1 MTQIALEP
9 YIPLA
14 LWVPLALAA
23 AGLLAWYALSSR
35 RRLARR
41 RWWGVITLMSLAV
54 AIPLVILLNPIWL
67 ERIPPPA
74 GKPLLTVLV
83 DHSPSMETRDS
94 EGGKSRYE
102 VACRIAGRMKSEL
115 EDRYEVRTRTFA
127 SGAALDGSERGHAA
141 STDLAAAIDSGLD
154 EDRPQGQAVLLLSDG
169 VHNAPGGTDPV
180 ERSAAKAKAM
190 AAPVYTKTLGGQGGV
205 KDLEVGLNLP
215 QELAFVGQRVPVVVS
230 LRQRGSLGPRTRLSL
245 VSGGKVVAQR
255 DVELEADGTREEVFQ
270 VVEPK
275 SGLYRYEVR
284 AEPLAEEVT
293 GVNNTATL
301 VVRVVQEPVRVLLLE
316 GKPYWDTKFLIRT
329 LSTDRSIELTSVVK
343 LAEGR
348 FLKRT
353 ITRPERPPAPEGAS
367 PARAAKPDNITLGPP
382 ERPIEVPE
390 GQRPP
395 KDAKVAELRQV
406 VPKTGAADTPA
417 VAPRIDRWVIQKDAG
432 AILVDPETLGSC
444 QIVILGRES
453 EVYLSD
459 AALSR
464 LKKWLTDGD
473 GSLVCFRGPPASQIS
488 QRLGAMMPVR
498 WTPARESH
506 FRVEWTGF
514 GAGLRWLPGSG
525 ERGTL
530 AALPSLATV
539 SRPQKQELAEVLAVS
554 AGPQGEAIP
563 AITYQPVGTGR
574 VVVVEGAG
582 MWRWAFLPP
591 AHQDRDE
598 TYGVLW
604 RSLIRWLVANVGLL
618 PSQRLALRT
627 DKVTFSTDESATAT
641 LLVRQDEA
649 GGPTP
654 EIELAGGP
662 LQGPRKIVPV
672 PSGSFPGQFR
682 VPLGRLPEG
691 RYELRVAGA
700 GPKAVAALAAFDVR
714 GNLKERL
721 DVAADEGMMR
731 TIADSSGGA
740 VLDRAEPSE
749 VAAQFERH
757 LGASRPE
764 RVARTTAWD
773 RWWVLVGAF
782 TLWGTAWGL
791 RRWSGLV

>member
-1 MTQIALEP
+1 MRQIALEP

-23 AGLLAWYALSSR
+23 AGLLAWYAVSSR
-35 RRLARR
+35 RRLERR

-83 DHSPSMETRDS
+83 DHSPSMDTRDS
-94 EGGKSRYE
+94 DEGKSRYE
-102 VACRIAGRMKSEL
+102 AACDIAGRMKAQL

-127 SGAALDGSERGHAA
+127 GAVPRASEV
-141 STDLAAAIDSGLD
+141 STDLAAAIDGGLD
-154 EDRPQGQAVLLLSDG
+154 EDRPQGQAVVLLSDG
-169 VHNAPGGTDPV
+169 IHNAPGGAEPV
-180 ERSAAKAKAM
+180 QQSAAKAKAM
-190 AAPVYTKTLGGQGGV
+190 AAPVYTKTLGGHTGV
-205 KDLEVGLNLP
+205 KDLEVAIKVP

-230 LRQRGSLGPRTRLSL
+230 LRQRGSLGPSARLSL
-245 VSGGKVVAQR
+245 VSGGKVVDRR
-255 DVELEADGTREEVFQ
+255 DVALQPDGTREEVFQ
-270 VVEPK
+270 VVQPK

-284 AEPLAEEVT
+284 AQPLPGEVT
-293 GVNNTATL
+293 GVNNAATL
-301 VVRVVQEPVRVLLLE
+301 VVRVVEEPVRVLLLE

-353 ITRPERPPAPEGAS
+353 ITRPDEKGKESRLAADGTSATKSQGTGGNAKP
-367 PARAAKPDNITLGPP
+367 AAKG
-382 ERPIEVPE
+382 
-390 GQRPP
+390 
-395 KDAKVAELRQV
+395 AE
-406 VPKTGAADTPA
+406 PT
-417 VAPRIDRWVIQKDAG
+417 APRVDRWAIEKDGG
-432 AILVDPETLGSC
+432 AMLADAEKLASY

-453 EVYLSD
+453 DVFLGD
-459 AALSR
+459 GAIAR

-488 QRLGAMMPVR
+488 QRLGALMPVR
-498 WTPARESH
+498 WTPERESH
-506 FRVEWTGF
+506 FRIQWTGF
-514 GAGLRWLPGSG
+514 GAGLRWLPGPG
-525 ERGTL
+525 ERGPL
-530 AALPSLATV
+530 AGLPSLAAV
-539 SRPQKQELAEVLAVS
+539 SRPQTRELAQVLATS
-554 AGPQGEAIP
+554 TGPQGQAIP
-563 AITYQPVGTGR
+563 VITYQPVGSGR

-591 AHQDRDE
+591 AHQDRDG

-604 RSLIRWLVANVGLL
+604 RSLVRWLVGNVGLL

-627 DKVTFSTDESATAT
+627 DKVTFSTDESAAAT
-641 LLVRQDEA
+641 LLVRQEDVKK
-649 GGPTP
+649 GVPR
-654 EIELAGGP
+654 IELTGGRLGSPRP
-662 LQGPRKIVPV
+662 LVPV
-672 PSGSFPGQFR
+672 PSGDLPGQFR
-682 VPLGRLPEG
+682 VPLGRLSEG
-691 RYELRVAGA
+691 RYELRLAGA
-700 GPKAVAALAAFDVR
+700 GEKAAPPLAAFDVR

-731 TIADSSGGA
+731 RIAEASGGA

-749 VAAQFERH
+749 VASQFERH

-773 RWWVLVGAF
+773 RWWVLIGAF